1 MNERWR
7 KILAAKEL
15 LGLGDQASL
24 REIKSAYRRLA
35 KERHPDL
42 TAAHPGETGNH
53 DMRELN
59 TAYGVLMEHCAS
71 YRLPLSPPANPSE
84 SMDPEEWWRERF
96 GEDPLW
102 GSKRK

>member
-7 KILAAKEL
+7 KIVAAKEL

-35 KERHPDL
+35 KQRHPDL
-42 TAAHPGETGNH
+42 TRPSETPNA

-59 TAYGVLMEHCAS
+59 AAYGILMEHCAS
-71 YRLPLSPPANPSE
+71 YRLPLSPPANPAE
-84 SMDPEEWWRERF
+84 ALDPEEWWRERF